1 MSLPEDLKPLY
12 TEWLGI
18 ETEKAAQKS
27 EKLGVV
33 YAKALENL
41 KTHEATLFHPNQ
53 LLAVKGIGNRI
64 KNVLRDR
71 LHAYCQESGFQ
82 LPLDPALRVENLEK
96 RQRTKIRSLH
106 ATDDLDD
113 HQPSK
118 KRRKY
123 VPKRRSGAYAILLA
137 LLEAHSSR
145 QGSSKIEIVAM
156 AGKYCDHS
164 FSSNPASRDFHSA
177 WSSIKTLLARELVVE
192 EGRPKRYILTEEG
205 EDMAH
210 SLKKTDQIEFEDELA
225 YQNRLNTQ
233 RSGSPQRDDSDSPDF
248 SVNYSALMEA
258 SASPSTKNP
267 SIALARQE
275 SVLHQDSTPFLSQQA
290 GLREDSF
297 TGQSPPQIPASPL
310 KKVRDNIVRARW
322 EGISYEFWN
331 PGSYEIVLIID
342 HREVKSKQ
350 EREFF
355 ATQLQARGV
364 SVETRQLSLSD
375 MLWIARNKVSKRECV
390 LNFMLERK
398 RLDDFAMSIMDN
410 RFVEQ
415 KNRLKKTGCKN
426 IHYLVEDTVSD
437 TANRMADAIKTAVW
451 ITVIY
456 NGFHV
461 KRTKNSD
468 GTVAWLKGMT
478 QTIESYYTEKALLV
492 MSPRDLKSQEDYFN
506 TLHRFREQFER
517 NEHLEC
523 CQRFDCFQEIMDK
536 RSLMTVKELYLR
548 ALLTNKGVSLEKAI
562 SIQNKFPTLKS
573 LLLAYRRC
581 DTEAAGKNLIADA
594 LKNEPGTRK
603 IGKALSETLWCSFG
617 KS

>member
-12 TEWLGI
+12 TQWLEV
-18 ETEKAAQKS
+18 ETEKAAQKN

-33 YAKALENL
+33 YGKALENL
-41 KTHEATLFHPNQ
+41 KAYDSALVHPNQ

-64 KNVLRDR
+64 KNVLRER
-71 LHAYCQESGFQ
+71 LHSYCKDSGFE
-82 LPLDPALRVENLEK
+82 LPSDPALRAENLEK
-96 RQRTKIRSLH
+96 RQRTKIRSLQ
-106 ATDDLDD
+106 AAEEQDN
-113 HQPSK
+113 QPAK

-145 QGSSKIEIVAM
+145 SGSSKIEIVAL
-156 AGKYCDHS
+156 AGKFSDHS
-164 FSSNPASRDFHSA
+164 FTSNPASRDFHSA
-177 WSSIKTLLARELVVE
+177 WSSIKTLLAHELVVE
-192 EGRPKRYILTEEG
+192 EGRPKRYILTKEG
-205 EDMAH
+205 EEMAH
-210 SLKKTDQIEFEDELA
+210 SLKKTDKIEFEDELA
-225 YQNRLNTQ
+225 YQNRHNPDGA
-233 RSGSPQRDDSDSPDF
+233 GSPPEYESDSPDF

-258 SASPSTKNP
+258 SASPSVKKSGTT
-267 SIALARQE
+267 RQE
-275 SVLHQDSTPFLSQQA
+275 SVDRDSCAPYFSQPADLRANTLSN
-290 GLREDSF
+290 
-297 TGQSPPQIPASPL
+297 QSLSHIPVSPI
-310 KKVRDNIVRARW
+310 KKGRDNIVRARW
-322 EGISYEFWN
+322 EGISYELWE
-331 PGSYEIVLIID
+331 PGTYDIVLIID

-350 EREFF
+350 DREFF

-375 MLWIARNKVSKRECV
+375 MLWIARNKVTKRECV

-451 ITVIY
+451 ITVVY

-468 GTVAWLKGMT
+468 GTVAWLRGMT
-478 QTIESYYTEKALLV
+478 QIIESFYAEKALLV
-492 MSPRDLKSQEDYFN
+492 MSPRELKSQEDYFN
-506 TLHRFREQFER
+506 TLHKFRQQFER
-517 NEHLEC
+517 SEHLEC

-562 SIQNKFPTLKS
+562 SIQSKFPTLKS
-573 LLLAYRRC
+573 LLLAYRQC
-581 DTEAAGKNLIADA
+581 ETEAAGKNLIADA

-603 IGKALSETLWCSFG
+603 IGKALSVTLWMSFG